1 MVWNVSNKTKT
12 INNKI
17 SYKKEIKMK
26 TKNMTTS
33 AILLSIGLLLH
44 YIIPGIPFLGGMKM
58 DFLLAMMFISIFMQ
72 DDIKGVLAIS
82 LTAGI
87 ISALTTTFPGGQPAN
102 IVDKIITG
110 PFVYYFYMM
119 LQNVITKNKGIT
131 KLITSF
137 ISTIVSGS
145 TFLIVA
151 LSINKLPLSF
161 VTLFLTIVIP
171 ASILNTVGIMLIDK
185 VLSKSKS
192 LVNA

>member
-1 MVWNVSNKTKT
+1 
-12 INNKI
+12 
-17 SYKKEIKMK
+17 MK

-72 DDIKGVLAIS
+72 KDIKGVLAIS

-87 ISALTTTFPGGQPAN
+87 ISAITTTFPGGQPAN
-102 IVDKIITG
+102 IVDKLVTG
-110 PFVYYFYMM
+110 PFVYYLYMM
-119 LQNVITKNKGIT
+119 LQNITMKNKTIN
-131 KLITSF
+131 KLVTSF

-145 TFLIVA
+145 VFLMVA

-161 VTLFLTIVIP
+161 VTLFMTVVIP
-171 ASILNTVGIMLIDK
+171 ASILNTVGIMFIDK

-192 LVNA
+192 LAKA